1 MIIAKIFVYRDAEG
15 LSLKNKLKPY
25 GLLVLVAGVIIAL
38 DQITK
43 AIVINNIQMG
53 GTWMPLEWLAP
64 YARIV
69 HWYNTGVAFGM
80 FQNGNTIFSVLAII
94 VSIAIIW
101 YFPQVPKEDWPLRLA
116 MCLQLGGAM
125 GNLIDRLVIGH
136 VTDFISVGD
145 FPVFNVADSAITI
158 GVAVLVIGV
167 WLQERRE
174 KQNPPI
180 NPESPVNDDHS
191 PAAYQQS
198 HE

>member
-80 FQNGNTIFSVLAII
+80 FQNGNTIFLHSGHHRFDRHNLVFPAGAQSGLAAA
-94 VSIAIIW
+94 S
-101 YFPQVPKEDWPLRLA
+101 
-116 MCLQLGGAM
+116 
-125 GNLIDRLVIGH
+125 
-136 VTDFISVGD
+136 GD
-145 FPVFNVADSAITI
+145 V
-158 GVAVLVIGV
+158 
-167 WLQERRE
+167 
-174 KQNPPI
+174 
-180 NPESPVNDDHS
+180 
-191 PAAYQQS
+191 PAAGRRDG
-198 HE
+198 EFN

>member
-1 MIIAKIFVYRDAEG
+1 MRSVPSR
-15 LSLKNKLKPY
+15 
-25 GLLVLVAGVIIAL
+25 LVLSAPRAHGEPERLQEQIL
-38 DQITK
+38 D
-43 AIVINNIQMG
+43 G
-53 GTWMPLEWLAP
+53 
-64 YARIV
+64 ARV
-69 HWYNTGVAFGM
+69 GVAELVREDGD
-80 FQNGNTIFSVLAII
+80 GALISILAII

-101 YFPQVPKEDWPLRLA
+101 YFPQVPKADWPLRLA

-158 GVAVLVIGV
+158 GVVVLVIGV

-174 KQNPPI
+174 KQNAPI
-180 NPESPVNDDHS
+180 NPEPPADDDHQ
-191 PAAYQQS
+191 PAAFQQS